1 MSLHTNFTKWRKKQ
15 EKSNQQ
21 KYCNQSS
28 FMRFELFTTTDGSLG
43 ISFWETFL
51 AFCFGIMLLTDIC
64 VVNIPGNL
72 RRVQIPYHIFC
83 LFMPSSLSHL
93 IITLAPPPF
102 KIITLH
108 HNCLI
113 AFWHTFMHF
122 VAFLVFFAHKDCI
135 WRVISPLILPPLPLK
150 YHSQSQAPL
159 ISEWYDI
166 WMPPQAIW
174 Y

>member
-28 FMRFELFTTTDGSLG
+28 FMRFELFTTKDGSLG

-72 RRVQIPYHIFC
+72 RRVQIPYHIF
-83 LFMPSSLSHL
+83 LPFYALLPISPNYHFS
-93 IITLAPPPF
+93 PPPF

-150 YHSQSQAPL
+150 YHSQSQAPP

-166 WMPPQAIW
+166 WMPPQAI
-174 Y
+174 